1 MRKQFRKKSIASHI
15 VIHGTRVQRTKS
27 SLMSNK
33 TTGGKIMSVM
43 KYKYNETSQS
53 QLFASLKK
61 IDVKADSSSSSLQSH
76 RNTRGSYQTK
86 STRFHSEP
94 SWHSKFSQLH
104 CELINNLLS
113 FSN

>member
-1 MRKQFRKKSIASHI
+1 MSI
-15 VIHGTRVQRTKS
+15 
-27 SLMSNK
+27 
-33 TTGGKIMSVM
+33 M

-61 IDVKADSSSSSLQSH
+61 KIDVKADSSSSSLQSQ

-94 SWHSKFSQLH
+94 SWHSKFSQLD
-104 CELINNLLS
+104 C
-113 FSN
+113 